1 MFLKSLEI
9 QGFKSFAD
17 KVYFSFSPG
26 VTAIVGPNGSGKS
39 NVVDAIRWVL
49 GEQSAKTLRGS
60 KMEDVIFSGSVD
72 RKPVGMAR
80 VTMILDN
87 SQRIFALDCDEI
99 EVSRTLYRSGESSY
113 MLNKNVCRLKDIQ
126 ELFMDTGLG
135 KDGFSVIGQGKI
147 EEILTLHAEERRGL
161 IEEAAGISKYKYR
174 KREAER
180 KLESTTDDMTRLDD
194 ILYELEQRIEP
205 LAKQAEKVRVYR
217 SLKGEADHLQ
227 LSYLTQQLLD
237 VQSEQKTQ
245 RETVAADHQAAL
257 EAQTHLDQCE
267 ADLAEAKE
275 HLAQE
280 RHDMEGAQAAYT
292 DSLRDTQEH
301 EKTLTLLSERQQHTN
316 ERLTS
321 LAALTEDTARQL
333 QEITDSV
340 DDLAA
345 AVADS
350 QQQVSDVGSEA
361 QKGETALHE
370 AEAAVSSLKAAI
382 DGLQAQQFE
391 TFSLQAAT
399 NNEITRLEQGLHGDQ
414 ARSARVD
421 SRLEELQCQY
431 EQLTKE
437 SEAHESERSE
447 QEAAL
452 AETEAALQ
460 KLSLDIAERGR
471 ALQEEQQQQQQ
482 TVQQLMQAKSRLET
496 LEEFEASG
504 EGYYQGV
511 QQVLRAKKEHRLQG
525 IQGSILQLLD
535 IPSDYLTAIENAL
548 GGAAQNVVVA
558 DDRDAQQAIAW
569 LKRER
574 RGRVTFMPLNLVK
587 GKRQDVDF
595 HDDAVIGL
603 ALDLVQYDPAYESV
617 MAQLLGRVWI
627 LRDLASATALAKR
640 TGSKYRFVTLEGD
653 VIAPGGSMTGGH
665 QKKQSSI
672 VHRKHEM
679 GELKEKITALTAKER
694 AFTQSIE
701 TLKQQLD
708 VLQQSQERGRSRQ
721 QDEQLRLREISV
733 VLDQQA
739 AQVKRV
745 QRELELER
753 MNRETLSAE
762 RENAEQELV
771 RVRNDAERIAADLE
785 ALADDLKQK
794 RTALSASEAALQEAQ
809 TALQDIL
816 VQRATSDEQ
825 HQHQLQRYRE
835 AVAEKKRL
843 ETLNVQ
849 HRHDYEALEQ
859 EMRAL
864 NEALLSE
871 KEALQT
877 AQQRHLEV
885 SKTMD
890 AAKQEIDALE
900 SGVRELEK
908 SLSESRSL
916 NDKCWRTHNASEM
929 RLERLN
935 EKVSRLSEQLME
947 AFGYSPEAALAEA
960 DLECDVSDAP
970 ARLKTLRNKIAHL
983 GEINFTALEEY
994 EQVSEQANF
1003 LKAQL
1008 EDLNLAKS
1016 KLEAVIHE
1024 METTMSQRFK
1034 DAYERVNEQFAQ
1046 IFTAMFGGGAARLE
1060 LSLPGRYLE
1069 TGVEIVAQPPGKKE
1083 RVLTLLSG
1091 GERALT
1097 AAALLF
1103 ALLEV
1108 RPSPFVILDEIE
1120 AALDEANVERFA
1132 SFIKQYTNKTQFI
1145 IISHRK
1151 GTMEA
1156 ASVLYGITMDANG
1169 VSKQVSVR
1177 LSDFNDEQEVS

>member
-99 EVSRTLYRSGESSY
+99 EVSRTLYRSGESNY
-113 MLNKNVCRLKDIQ
+113 MLNKNTCRLKDIQ

-194 ILYELEQRIEP
+194 ILYELEQRIDP

-217 SLKGEADHLQ
+217 SLKSEADHLQ
-227 LSYLTQQLLD
+227 LSYLTQQLLA
-237 VQSEQKTQ
+237 VQTEQKTQ
-245 RETVAADHQAAL
+245 RETVESDHQAAV
-257 EAQTHLDQCE
+257 EAQTKLDRHE
-267 ADLAEAKE
+267 ADLTVAKE
-275 HLAQE
+275 KLAQE
-280 RHDMEGAQAAYT
+280 RHEMEGAQAAYT

-301 EKTLTLLSERQQHTN
+301 EKALTLLSERHQHAK
-316 ERLTS
+316 ERLTT
-321 LAALTEDTARQL
+321 LTTLVEDADRQL
-333 QEITDSV
+333 REITANAET
-340 DDLAA
+340 LAI

-350 QQQVSDVGSEA
+350 QQQVADIGDEA
-361 QKGETALHE
+361 KHGENALHH
-370 AEAAVSSLKAAI
+370 AETTVASLKTQI
-382 DGLQAQQFE
+382 DDLQSQQFDVL
-391 TFSLQAAT
+391 SRQSAT
-399 NNEITRLEQGLHGDQ
+399 NNEMTRLEQALHGDQ
-414 ARSARVD
+414 ARSERVD
-421 SRLEELQCQY
+421 TRLEELQRQY
-431 EQLTKE
+431 DQLATETAAREADRVKQEKILTETETALQTLTSDISHCGQILQEQL
-437 SEAHESERSE
+437 R
-447 QEAAL
+447 
-452 AETEAALQ
+452 
-460 KLSLDIAERGR
+460 
-471 ALQEEQQQQQQ
+471 QQQQ
-482 TVQQLMQAKSRLET
+482 TVQHLMQSKSRLET

-511 QQVLRAKKEHRLQG
+511 QQVLRAKKENRLQG

-548 GGAAQNVVVA
+548 GGAAQNVVVT

-603 ALDLVQYDPAYESV
+603 ALDLVTYDPAFESV

-627 LRDLASATALAKR
+627 LRDLASATALSKR
-640 TGSKYRFVTLEGD
+640 TGSKYRFVTLDGD

-679 GELKEKITALTAKER
+679 AELKDKITALTAEEA
-694 AFTQSIE
+694 AFAVKIAE
-701 TLKQQLD
+701 LQQKLEA
-708 VLQQSQERGRSRQ
+708 LQQSQERGRSRQ
-721 QDEQLRLREISV
+721 QEEQLQLREISV
-733 VLDQQA
+733 VLDQQT
-739 AQVKRV
+739 AQLKRL
-745 QRELELER
+745 QRELTLEK

-762 RENAEQELV
+762 RETAEQELV
-771 RVRNDAERIAADLE
+771 RVRDVSQNIAEELTELAETLQHKRMALSTAEE
-785 ALADDLKQK
+785 ALQ
-794 RTALSASEAALQEAQ
+794 TTQMALQN
-809 TALQDIL
+809 IL
-816 VQRATSDEQ
+816 VQQATSDEQ
-825 HQHQLQRYRE
+825 YQHQRQRYRE
-835 AVAEKKRL
+835 VVAEKTRL
-843 ETLNVQ
+843 EQLQTQQNQDQTELI
-849 HRHDYEALEQ
+849 EEI
-859 EMRAL
+859 RAL
-864 NEALLSE
+864 DEALLSE
-871 KEALQT
+871 KISLQT
-877 AQQRHLEV
+877 AQQSHQDV
-885 SKTMD
+885 SEAMA
-890 AAKQEIDALE
+890 AAKQKIDTMEVEI
-900 SGVRELEK
+900 REQERL
-908 SLSESRSL
+908 LSEIRSL
-916 NDKCWRTHNASEM
+916 NDKCWRSHNASEM

-935 EKVSRLSEQLME
+935 EQVTRFSDSLLEE
-947 AFGYSPEAALAEA
+947 FGFSPEAALAAA
-960 DLECDVSDAP
+960 DLACDISDAP
-970 ARLKTLRNKIAHL
+970 SQLKTLRNKIARL

-994 EQVSEQANF
+994 EHVSEQANF

-1034 DAYERVNEQFAQ
+1034 DAYEKVNEQFAQ
-1046 IFTAMFGGGAARLE
+1046 IFTAMFGGGSARLE
-1060 LSLPGRYLE
+1060 LSMPGRYLE

-1120 AALDEANVERFA
+1120 AALDEANVDRFA

-1156 ASVLYGITMDANG
+1156 ATVLYGITMDANG

-1177 LSDFNDEQEVS
+1177 LSDFNDEEVS